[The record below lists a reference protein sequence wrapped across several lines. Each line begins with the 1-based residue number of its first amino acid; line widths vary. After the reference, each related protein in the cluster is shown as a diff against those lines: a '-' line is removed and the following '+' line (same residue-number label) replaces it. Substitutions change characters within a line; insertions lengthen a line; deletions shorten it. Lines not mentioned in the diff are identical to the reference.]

1 METQRQ
7 HPGKEERKRKR
18 KGEVN
23 RGKENRNRK
32 EPPVNPN

>member
-1 METQRQ
+1 VRE
-7 HPGKEERKRKR
+7 GERKEKR

-23 RGKENRNRK
+23 RGKENRKRK